1 MRRHW
6 RKSAT
11 AMAATALVVTAASTA
26 FATTEPPGTEPAG
39 TEAAGGAASGYD
51 ESATCGTDTNTSNV
65 AKLEAPDPQ
74 TFVLTLCAPG
84 PGDPGEGRVLV
95 ARRSRR
101 ASTSRTARA
110 SSTSR
115 SAPARTA

>member
-39 TEAAGGAASGYD
+39 TEAAGGGTGYD
-51 ESATCGTDTNTSNV
+51 ESATCGTDAQHRATS
-65 AKLEAPDPQ
+65 PSSRHR
-74 TFVLTLCAPG
+74 T
-84 PGDPGEGRVLV
+84 R
-95 ARRSRR
+95 RRSC
-101 ASTSRTARA
+101 
-110 SSTSR
+110 
-115 SAPARTA
+115 